1 MAIRGFLIAALSTW
15 VLAWLMI
22 RLGASVG
29 FVDRPDDDLKTHHH
43 PVPPL
48 GGVAVFGG
56 LLAGM
61 AVANAFDAALFVAA
75 GLMFVVGLVDDRR
88 GLSPSVRLLAAAL
101 SGAILVALSD
111 PAGGW
116 SAQLFWVLAVVV
128 VVNAVNL
135 LDGLDGLAGSSAL
148 AAVGGLWIYG
158 VATVNNGPHI
168 YLVTIGSLI
177 AFLGHNWPKA
187 RIFFGDNG
195 AYVVGV
201 TLVWLALRS
210 SPDRSASLV
219 AVALIGVPLLDLAV
233 TVVRRVNS
241 GKRLSSG
248 DRDHSYDLLALRG
261 WAVAQIDMA
270 FVAVQIVWMTGI
282 LALATTVSDLAAAAA
297 AALSGLVVAVLVPR
311 LLPGTV
317 GAE

>member
-15 VLAWLMI
+15 VLGWLMI
-22 RLGASVG
+22 TLGARVG
-29 FVDRPDDDLKTHHH
+29 FVDRPDDDLKTHQR

-56 LLAGM
+56 LLLGLW
-61 AVANAFDAALFVAA
+61 VANAFDPALLVAA

-88 GLSPSVRLLAAAL
+88 GLSPTVRLLAAAL
-101 SGAILVALSD
+101 SGVLLVAMSD

-116 SAQLFWVLAVVV
+116 SAQWFWVLAVVV

-148 AAVGGLWIYG
+148 VAVGGLWFYG
-158 VATVNNGPHI
+158 VGAVNNGPHI
-168 YLVTIGSLI
+168 YLVTVGALV
-177 AFLGHNWPKA
+177 AFLGHNWPRA
-187 RIFFGDNG
+187 RIFLGDNG

-233 TVVRRVNS
+233 TVVRRIVA
-241 GKRLSSG
+241 GRGLTSG
-248 DRDHSYDLLALRG
+248 DRDHTYDLLAMRG
-261 WAVAQIDMA
+261 WSVARIDLA
-270 FVAVQIVWMTGI
+270 FVAVQAAWMTAI
-282 LALATTVSDLAAAAA
+282 LALATTVSDLAAAGA
-297 AALSGLVVAVLVPR
+297 AALIGLVLAVLVPR
-311 LLPGTV
+311 LLPGNV
-317 GAE
+317 GAD